1 MNNRATDPML
11 IANQRPIGKE
21 RVTIATSQIPFK
33 DLFDTLPDL
42 VYSIDHSFFVLYINA
57 TASGLYGY
65 APEELVGKPAA
76 SFIHPDD
83 FHVLKR
89 SLIET
94 IQEKRQHERGVR
106 FRVIGKDGRT
116 HWVERNSRMI
126 FDDQGNLMG
135 ETGVLRN
142 IEDQVQIEETLR
154 DVKNDLEKRVAE
166 RTEAL
171 REANEKLL
179 KENEER
185 KRIEKD
191 LRESEKRF
199 RELADFL
206 PQPVYEMDMKGKIKY
221 MSHVGYEMAGYTK
234 EELKEIGYFE
244 KIIHPDDRERFHQN
258 MGLLISGKK
267 APPSEYTLISKQGA
281 LIPLNLYVAA
291 IVKQGKVSGLR
302 GIAVDLRIRKKE
314 EKELVQYE
322 KMTALGNLVAGVA
335 HEINTPLGIGITAS
349 TFLEDSTVKYL
360 IKLNA
365 GDATEADT
373 RKFADIVSEA
383 SSLIYSNLKRAAD
396 QVNSFKTVAVDQA
409 SGEFRSF
416 GIKNYINDVLLS
428 LRPKYKRTG
437 HHISLNCPEDL
448 EIYSSP
454 GAFSQIITNLIINS
468 LDHGLSDREAGQM
481 VIDIKRDGQ
490 SLLFHY
496 ADNGKGMK
504 KETSERIF
512 EPFYTTSKKNGGTGL
527 GMHIVHTIVTQ
538 TLKGTIECHSTEG
551 IGTEFLMQVPM
562 MEYP

>member
-1 MNNRATDPML
+1 MNSRATDPML

-154 DVKNDLEKRVAE
+154 DVKNDLEKRVTE

>member
-1 MNNRATDPML
+1 ML

-154 DVKNDLEKRVAE
+154 DVKNDLEKRVTE

>member
-1 MNNRATDPML
+1 
-11 IANQRPIGKE
+11 
-21 RVTIATSQIPFK
+21 
-33 DLFDTLPDL
+33 
-42 VYSIDHSFFVLYINA
+42 
-57 TASGLYGY
+57 
-65 APEELVGKPAA
+65 
-76 SFIHPDD
+76 
-83 FHVLKR
+83 
-89 SLIET
+89 
-94 IQEKRQHERGVR
+94 
-106 FRVIGKDGRT
+106 
-116 HWVERNSRMI
+116 
-126 FDDQGNLMG
+126 
-135 ETGVLRN
+135 
-142 IEDQVQIEETLR
+142 
-154 DVKNDLEKRVAE
+154 
-166 RTEAL
+166 
-171 REANEKLL
+171 
-179 KENEER
+179 
-185 KRIEKD
+185 
-191 LRESEKRF
+191 
-199 RELADFL
+199 
-206 PQPVYEMDMKGKIKY
+206 
-221 MSHVGYEMAGYTK
+221 
-234 EELKEIGYFE
+234 
-244 KIIHPDDRERFHQN
+244 
-258 MGLLISGKK
+258 
-267 APPSEYTLISKQGA
+267 
-281 LIPLNLYVAA
+281 
-291 IVKQGKVSGLR
+291 
-302 GIAVDLRIRKKE
+302 
-314 EKELVQYE
+314 
-322 KMTALGNLVAGVA
+322 VAGVA

-562 MEYP
+562 MEYA

>member
-1 MNNRATDPML
+1 MNSRATDPML

-154 DVKNDLEKRVAE
+154 DIKNDLEKRVTE